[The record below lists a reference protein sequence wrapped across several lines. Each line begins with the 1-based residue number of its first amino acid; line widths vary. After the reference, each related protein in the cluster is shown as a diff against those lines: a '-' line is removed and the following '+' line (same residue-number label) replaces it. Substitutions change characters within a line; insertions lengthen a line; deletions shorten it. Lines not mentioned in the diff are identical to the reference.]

1 MIRNSRFLYFLLS
14 ILGLGV
20 LVLLPH
26 LISKYLIIILIL
38 IGIYSIAAT
47 ALNLLLGNTGQ
58 ISLGQA
64 AFYGIGAYASAL
76 LTTKLSFD
84 FWLAMPLS
92 GIIAAAFGYI
102 VGLTSIRLR
111 HAYLAMATLAFNEIF
126 IVIVEQWGSFT
137 GGVAGLAGIK
147 RPSFLGYS
155 LYSDAWYFYLV
166 WMILSLVFLFNRNV
180 LHSRIGSAIAAVRQD
195 ETAAA
200 ALGINV
206 SKYKLKIFTLSAFYT
221 GIAGSLF
228 AHYSRF
234 IGPGSFHVHFSIVLL
249 FMVVLGGARDPLG
262 GVVGAAIIVLLPE
275 FLSFSSKLA
284 LLPEPIRRI
293 LSEYSYSLIIYGVLL
308 FIIAAFTPG
317 GFVRWISS
325 WIGRIIKVS
334 DRTFWS
340 GAHPQGRD

>member
-26 LISKYLIIILIL
+26 LFSKYIISIFIF
-38 IGIYSIAAT
+38 IGIYSITAT
-47 ALNLLLGNTGQ
+47 ALSLLLGNTGQ

-64 AFYGIGAYASAL
+64 AFYGIGAYSSTL
-76 LTTKLSFD
+76 LTTKLSLS

-92 GIIAAAFGYI
+92 GAIAAIFGYI
-102 VGLTSIRLR
+102 IGLTSVRLR

-126 IVIVEQWGSFT
+126 VVIVEQWASLT
-137 GGVAGLAGIK
+137 GGVAGLAGIR
-147 RPSFLGYS
+147 RPSLLGYS
-155 LYSDAWYFYLV
+155 LHADISYFYLV
-166 WMILSLVFLFNRNV
+166 WMILFFIYLFNKN
-180 LHSRIGSAIAAVRQD
+180 LIDSRIGSAISAVRQD

-200 ALGINV
+200 ALGIKV
-206 SKYKLKIFTLSAFYT
+206 SKYKLKIFALSAFYT

-228 AHYSRF
+228 AHYSGF

-317 GFVRWISS
+317 GFVKWISS

-334 DRTFWS
+334 DRIFWS
-340 GAHPQGRD
+340 RAHPQGRD